1 MNTTITT
8 DSVNLHADGTKYQ
21 NVLIIDDNPVD
32 VKIHEALIG
41 VVKFAKHSVAYNS
54 AKEAIAYLEN
64 ADLEKAPDVI
74 LLDIIMPE
82 MDGFQFLE
90 AFAQLSPDLHKK
102 CKVVLLSTSDSFK
115 DLNRANKS
123 PFVRKF
129 INKPLTHDVL
139 VALNF

>member
-1 MNTTITT
+1 MSSTITT
-8 DSVNLHADGTKYQ
+8 DSVNIHPDGTKYQ
-21 NVLIIDDNPVD
+21 NVLIIDDNPLD

-41 VVKFAKHSVAYNS
+41 AVKFAKNTTSYNS
-54 AKEAIAYLEN
+54 AKEAIMYLEN
-64 ADLEKAPDVI
+64 ASIEDAPDVI

-90 AFAQLSPDLHKK
+90 AFAQLSIELHEK

-129 INKPLTHDVL
+129 INKPLTDNVL
-139 VALNF
+139 IALNF

>member
-1 MNTTITT
+1 MNSTITT
-8 DSVNLHADGTKYQ
+8 DSVNLHPDGTKYQ

-32 VKIHEALIG
+32 VKIHEALIDAT
-41 VVKFAKHSVAYNS
+41 KFAKSIKSYNS
-54 AKEAIAYLEN
+54 AKEAIVYLEN
-64 ADLEKAPDVI
+64 SKVEDAPDVI

-90 AFAQLSPDLHKK
+90 AFAQLSSDLHKK

-129 INKPLTHDVL
+129 INKPLTNNVL

>member
-1 MNTTITT
+1 MNSTITT
-8 DSVNLHADGTKYQ
+8 DSVNLHPGGTKYQ
-21 NVLIIDDNPVD
+21 NVLIIDDNPID
-32 VKIHEALIG
+32 VKIHEALIDATN
-41 VVKFAKHSVAYNS
+41 FAKSTKSYNS
-54 AKEAIAYLEN
+54 AKEAILYLEN
-64 ADLEKAPDVI
+64 SKIEDAPDVI

-90 AFAQLSPDLHKK
+90 AFAQLSADLHKK

-129 INKPLTHDVL
+129 INKPLTNNVL
-139 VALNF
+139 IALNF